1 MKRFA
6 KLLVAVA
13 ALTMVFALPVM
24 ANDDSEVKISSESTD
39 QLIQL
44 IDDHNLQ
51 ILSDLENVTRFASS
65 DAAMLD
71 AKLHMINVYNQIRKE
86 DQDIC
91 ANHIVYLQNVVGN
104 ANENARV
111 KKEILDNYTA
121 LCATNPQYAALIPQA
136 QADYNAALAQI
147 VDAQNRIV
155 TAKAKFAKYYN

>member
-65 DAAMLD
+65 DAAMAD

>member
-51 ILSDLENVTRFASS
+51 ILSDLENVTKFASS

>member
-51 ILSDLENVTRFASS
+51 ILSDLENVTKFASS

-155 TAKAKFAKYYN
+155 TANAKFAKYYN